1 MNIQSQKLK
10 IIEEIVQLNDEHKLN
25 DLQTLL
31 HHPSDKAFQPMTE
44 NEFHKMI
51 DESEQDIQQGNTMV
65 HEDVVEYF
73 KKKLK

>member
-25 DLQTLL
+25 DLEILL
-31 HHPSDKAFQPMTE
+31 HHNSDKAFQPMTE
-44 NEFHKMI
+44 SEFYKMM
-51 DESEQDIQQGNTMV
+51 DESEADIQKGSTIV